1 MKRIILAALA
11 ATLMLPSILQAQTPG
26 PVTPGEAG
34 TIIGSGLGKM
44 SAGEVGSGLLRWLGD
59 IMGMEIGT
67 IMIDNVNYSKLTLTP
82 EIRIGRLKLGLYLP
96 VIYTSNIFDPTDW
109 YHPEGNDEWSF
120 GSGYWQTDPYTAA
133 LDALSDTALKIK
145 YLEYGEQLVDP
156 FFVKVGNLDSLT
168 IGHGLL
174 MRNYRNNTEFPA
186 VRKVGFNLGID
197 AKSVGFEALVNDL
210 AHPRLY
216 GARLYA
222 RPFRNSKL
230 AFGISGVLDTDP
242 GRFLEHKSIAI
253 GDMMF
258 LGAGLDMDM
267 PLIKAGGLFD
277 LRAYAAIAATVPWV
291 QTPFEG
297 ENPVEA
303 GLKWNLVWNNGN
315 PSNWGASTGFMGNI
329 LFLRWRL
336 EYRYFTGLFRT
347 SYFDSLYERN
357 SGAEALSYV
366 PYLDGTKSIG
376 SEPTFSGVF
385 GEAGFDIFKDKLV
398 FSAGLS
404 LAVHHERDLD
414 RSLRRHQERQT
425 GGEPQ
430 DQEGSDSPF
439 GPVRKRVL
447 HETDVPVL
455 HHAGQFH
462 FLRHEFHPLRRNSSC
477 RFRKPRISMSRSSSR
492 PSSREILSP
501 EPSSMSMATPQR
513 ASKSNRASPSRHAII
528 SDRGRI

>member
-398 FSAGLS
+398 FSAGYLWPFTMNEILIDPYAAIKNDKLEASLKIKKGLIPLLDLS
-404 LAVHHERDLD
+404 GSVYYT
-414 RSLRRHQERQT
+414 RRMFLYSIMQGNFT
-425 GGEPQ
+425 FFDTNSILSGEL
-430 DQEGSDSPF
+430 
-439 GPVRKRVL
+439 V
-447 HETDVPVL
+447 VPVPKTPNL
-455 HHAGQFH
+455 DVAFIFQTIIQRDPVTGAVIYVDGDPAKGVKVKPSIAIETRYH
-462 FLRHEFHPLRRNSSC
+462 F
-477 RFRKPRISMSRSSSR
+477 
-492 PSSREILSP
+492 
-501 EPSSMSMATPQR
+501 
-513 ASKSNRASPSRHAII
+513 
-528 SDRGRI
+528 